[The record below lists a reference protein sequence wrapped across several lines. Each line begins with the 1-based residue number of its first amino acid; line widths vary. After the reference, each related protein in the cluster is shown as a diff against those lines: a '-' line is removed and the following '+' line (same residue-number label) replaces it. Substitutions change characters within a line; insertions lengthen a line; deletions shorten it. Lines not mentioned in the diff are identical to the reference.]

1 MSVTGII
8 AYGIGYLLVKNTG
21 FGFLILTSVL
31 GMLIVLIYG
40 NINWLGG
47 YQGIEAI
54 PTPDPIPIPYV
65 TQIEFVSKASFYYLM
80 LGLLFFVI
88 IAFSAFYA
96 SWAGRAWRA
105 IGLGPNLA
113 ESIGVDLHRY
123 RLLSFVVA
131 SMGAGLAGSF
141 YAHYI
146 GAVTPST
153 FGIFK
158 TIHIHIYAILGGL
171 GFPILGP
178 IIGALIMTF
187 VPEILRI
194 TGEIEPIFTGFL
206 IIVLIKFLPGGV
218 LSLFAKREGWHRPD
232 ILRAEW
238 ADQVTALV
246 RQVEKGEVV
255 LQVRRLTRFFGGL
268 AAITDLDL
276 DVLDSE
282 ILGVIGPNGAGK
294 TTLFN
299 VISGFLPPSRG
310 QVILD
315 GEDITLLKAHE
326 IAQRGISRIFQ
337 TSTLFMSLSVLENVF
352 TGYHLSYRSRVWK
365 RLLRMPSALREEAT
379 FRKKAMEIIDF
390 MGLGPLKHEIAANLP
405 HGHQRILGI
414 CIALAAEPKLLLLDE
429 PVTGMNQTEI
439 QTMIDLILRIREKRG
454 HYHDC

>member
-1 MSVTGII
+1 LASNERRTGWRKTAGFVLLAAMLCLVPLFVDSPYYLHLLIMSGINAILAMTFTLMLTTGLISLAIAVFWSFGAYASTLAVMNLGLSSWLALPLSVVVTGII

-65 TQIEFVSKASFYYLM
+65 TQIEFISKASFYYLM
-80 LGLLFFVI
+80 LGSLFFVI
-88 IAFSAFYA
+88 LAFSAFYA

-206 IIVLIKFLPGGV
+206 IIILIKFLPGGV
-218 LSLFAKREGWHRPD
+218 LSLFAKQKKGT
-232 ILRAEW
+232 
-238 ADQVTALV
+238 DQAFA
-246 RQVEKGEVV
+246 
-255 LQVRRLTRFFGGL
+255 RLS
-268 AAITDLDL
+268 AQIK
-276 DVLDSE
+276 S
-282 ILGVIGPNGAGK
+282 
-294 TTLFN
+294 
-299 VISGFLPPSRG
+299 
-310 QVILD
+310 
-315 GEDITLLKAHE
+315 LLSSD
-326 IAQRGISRIFQ
+326 R
-337 TSTLFMSLSVLENVF
+337 
-352 TGYHLSYRSRVWK
+352 
-365 RLLRMPSALREEAT
+365 
-379 FRKKAMEIIDF
+379 
-390 MGLGPLKHEIAANLP
+390 
-405 HGHQRILGI
+405 
-414 CIALAAEPKLLLLDE
+414 
-429 PVTGMNQTEI
+429 
-439 QTMIDLILRIREKRG
+439 
-454 HYHDC
+454 